1 MINLMFL
8 RLLDANDSEDI
19 LGSSELSY
27 HSSEHNVSFYI
38 YYNEGKKGTEIKITV
53 FSIHHLQNHFFALDQ
68 AVSKTKK
75 AALLG
80 PV

>member
-38 YYNEGKKGTEIKITV
+38 YYNEGKKITV